1 MSVLPSTSSMAL
13 KEWAVAVN
21 AMATGEQIVT
31 LRKGGIHRDDLDLSD
46 TMAYTIAIDGWL
58 YCAILLSV
66 LSLVSSRGSW

>member
-46 TMAYTIAIDGWL
+46 TMSTL
-58 YCAILLSV
+58 
-66 LSLVSSRGSW
+66 R